1 VNLLLFAGAA
11 LVFISI
17 LLTPISARIGAPL
30 LLLFLG
36 LGMLLGENGPGGIE
50 FDHFD
55 LAYDLGG
62 LALAIILLSGGL
74 DTSRREVRR
83 AAAPA
88 LVLATLGV
96 VLTSAIVGGA
106 AAWLFGTPLTH
117 GLLLGAVVGS
127 TDAAATFLLLQQGG
141 VRLKGRVRETLL
153 VESGIND
160 PMAIFLTTS
169 LVVLVDAGAALTGTA
184 VVDLLPS
191 LLLRLGLGV
200 LAGVGG
206 GWALA
211 RLIDRIG
218 LHSGLEPP
226 FALAGAIGLFAA
238 TQAVGG
244 SGFLAIYLCGVAL
257 RAWLRQPP
265 ERIVHFHEGLAWL
278 AQIAMLIMLGLLVT
292 PVELGAILLPAL
304 AMAGVLIFVARPL
317 AVLVCLVPFR
327 FPVREQL
334 YIGWVGLRGAVP
346 IFLAIIPVISPGPI
360 TVSFFNIVFVIVVVS
375 LVLQGWTI
383 ALAARWLDVAAED
396 RARQVVPA
404 SSASEAWAPRRSRKN
419 ACSSAAAAR
428 SPMPP

>member
-1 VNLLLFAGAA
+1 MNLLLFAAA
-11 LVFISI
+11 LLVFISI

-74 DTSRREVRR
+74 DTTRDEVRR

-88 LVLATLGV
+88 LVLATAGV
-96 VLTSAIVGGA
+96 VLTSAIVGAA

-127 TDAAATFLLLQQGG
+127 TDAAATFLLLQQSG
-141 VRLKGRVRETLL
+141 VRLTGRVRETIL

-160 PMAIFLTTS
+160 PLAIFLTTS
-169 LVVLVDAGAALTGTA
+169 LVVLVDAGAALTVEA
-184 VVDLLPS
+184 VLDLLPD
-191 LLLRLGLGV
+191 LLTRLGFGA
-200 LAGVGG
+200 LAGLGG

-211 RLIDRIG
+211 WLIDRIE

-226 FALAGAIGLFAA
+226 FALAGAVALFAA
-238 TQAVGG
+238 TQAAGG
-244 SGFLAIYLCGVAL
+244 SGFLAIYLCGVTL
-257 RAWLRQPP
+257 RACLRQPA

-278 AQIAMLIMLGLLVT
+278 AQIAMLVMLGLLVT
-292 PVELGAILLPAL
+292 PAELGAILLPAL
-304 AMAGVLIFVARPL
+304 AMAAVLIFVARPV
-317 AVLVCLVPFR
+317 AVLVCLLPFR
-327 FPVREQL
+327 FPAREQL

-360 TVSFFNIVFVIVVVS
+360 SVGFFNIVFVIVVVS

-383 ALAARWLDVAAED
+383 AAAARWLGVAAESQ
-396 RARQVVPA
+396 R
-404 SSASEAWAPRRSRKN
+404 
-419 ACSSAAAAR
+419 
-428 SPMPP
+428 